1 MFTQMRWRISVLF
14 GIIILV
20 SLLAMGLV
28 TQNPASGAVSL
39 RIVVIA
45 LIIAVAGALLVGLVV
60 SAQVSRPLDRLTT
73 KARSLSESQVS
84 DWPVDNDVEE
94 IANLASALRHTS
106 ERIDSQMMTLAEDHD
121 LMAAVL
127 TSMTDGVI
135 VADERKMVRLVNE
148 AGRGLIGSTPEQ
160 LIGRPLM
167 EVVRDHELSQ
177 LYDKAIQQSSPESSL
192 VRFGER
198 RRQIQAVAVPV
209 GADPPTGHG
218 FLILR
223 DITEQRQAETI
234 RQEFVAN
241 VSHELRTPLTTL
253 NALVETLEGGALEDR
268 EVAREF
274 LDKMQVEVDNL
285 TQLVEELFEL
295 SRIESNQESMR
306 FEPHES
312 RELLVAAAS
321 RLQAQAERAGLAIV
335 VLATEELGPA
345 LVAREKIEQV
355 LINLIHNSIKFTNP
369 GGQIRLDAYESDSM
383 IVFSVADDGVGIPLE
398 TIDRIFERFYKTD
411 RSRSSDGAGL
421 GLAITKHVV
430 LAHGGRVWADSQV
443 GKGSTFYFSVPMANS

>member
-1 MFTQMRWRISVLF
+1 MFSKLHWRISVLLGSILLVCLVLTSLVAQDPPSGSISF
-14 GIIILV
+14 RIVAIALVIAIASGILV
-20 SLLAMGLV
+20 G
-28 TQNPASGAVSL
+28 
-39 RIVVIA
+39 VVA
-45 LIIAVAGALLVGLVV
+45 RRLIG
-60 SAQVSRPLDRLTT
+60 RPLDRLTE
-73 KARSLSESQVS
+73 KARNLSEGQISEWPPDS
-84 DWPVDNDVEE
+84 DIEE
-94 IANLASALRHTS
+94 LANLASALRHTS
-106 ERIDSQMMTLAEDHD
+106 ERIDNQMLRLSEDHN

-135 VADERKMVRLVNE
+135 VADQRKMVRLVNE
-148 AGRGLIGSTPEQ
+148 AGRGLIGNTPEQ
-160 LIGRPLM
+160 LIGRPLV
-167 EVVRDHELSQ
+167 EVVRDHELAQ
-177 LYDKAIQQSSPESSL
+177 LYDKAIELGSPESSL

-209 GADPPTGHG
+209 GADTPTGHG

-223 DITEQRQAETI
+223 DITEQHQAETI

-253 NALVETLEGGALEDR
+253 NALVETLEGGALEDG

-295 SRIESNQESMR
+295 SRIESNQETMQ
-306 FEPHES
+306 FEPHDS

-321 RLQAQAERAGLAIV
+321 RLQAQAERAGLSIE
-335 VLATEELGPA
+335 VLALGKVGPA

-355 LINLIHNSIKFTNP
+355 LINLIHNSIKFTGP
-369 GGQIRLDAYESDSM
+369 GGQIRLDAQKSDSM
-383 IVFSVADDGVGIPLE
+383 VVFSVADDGVGIPLE
-398 TIDRIFERFYKTD
+398 TIDRIFERFYKAD
-411 RSRSSDGAGL
+411 RSRSSDGAGM

-430 LAHGGRVWADSQV
+430 LAHGGSVWADSQV
-443 GKGSTFYFSVPMANS
+443 GKGSTFYFSVPLAG

>member
-20 SLLAMGLV
+20 SLLAMGWSPKI
-28 TQNPASGAVSL
+28 QRRGAVSL

-84 DWPVDNDVEE
+84 NWPVDNDLEE
-94 IANLASALRHTS
+94 IANLASALRHAS

-209 GADPPTGHG
+209 GADTPTGHG
-218 FLILR
+218 IL
-223 DITEQRQAETI
+223 D
-234 RQEFVAN
+234 
-241 VSHELRTPLTTL
+241 
-253 NALVETLEGGALEDR
+253 
-268 EVAREF
+268 
-274 LDKMQVEVDNL
+274 
-285 TQLVEELFEL
+285 
-295 SRIESNQESMR
+295 
-306 FEPHES
+306 
-312 RELLVAAAS
+312 
-321 RLQAQAERAGLAIV
+321 LA
-335 VLATEELGPA
+335 
-345 LVAREKIEQV
+345 
-355 LINLIHNSIKFTNP
+355 
-369 GGQIRLDAYESDSM
+369 
-383 IVFSVADDGVGIPLE
+383 
-398 TIDRIFERFYKTD
+398 
-411 RSRSSDGAGL
+411 
-421 GLAITKHVV
+421 
-430 LAHGGRVWADSQV
+430 
-443 GKGSTFYFSVPMANS
+443 

>member
-1 MFTQMRWRISVLF
+1 MFSKLHWRVS
-14 GIIILV
+14 ILLG
-20 SLLAMGLV
+20 SALLACLLAMGLL
-28 TQNPASGAVSL
+28 TQGPSSASITPRIIVLALAIAIAGAV
-39 RIVVIA
+39 
-45 LIIAVAGALLVGLVV
+45 LVGLVV
-60 SAQVSRPLDRLTT
+60 RRVIGRPLDMLTEQS
-73 KARSLSESQVS
+73 RNLSEGQIGE
-84 DWPVDNDVEE
+84 WPPDGDIRE
-94 IANLASALRHTS
+94 IADLTSALRHTS
-106 ERIDSQMMTLAEDHD
+106 ERVDSQMTRLSEDHD

-148 AGRGLIGSTPEQ
+148 AGRGLIGHGREQ
-160 LIGRPLM
+160 LLGRPLV
-167 EVVRDHELSQ
+167 EAVRDHELVQ
-177 LYDKAIQQSSPESSL
+177 LYDMAIEQGSPESSL

-223 DITEQRQAETI
+223 DITEQHQAETI

-268 EVAREF
+268 QVAREF
-274 LDKMQVEVDNL
+274 LGKMQVEVDNL

-295 SRIESNQESMR
+295 SRIESNQEIMR
-306 FEPHES
+306 LEPHDS
-312 RELLVAAAS
+312 RDILMAAAS
-321 RLQAQAERAGLAIV
+321 RLQAQAGRGGLTIE
-335 VLATEELGPA
+335 VLADVGVGPA

-355 LINLIHNSIKFTNP
+355 LMNLIHNSIKFTDP
-369 GGQIRLDAYESDSM
+369 GGQIKLDAEESDSM
-383 IVFSVADDGVGIPLE
+383 VVFSVADDGAGIPLE
-398 TIDRIFERFYKTD
+398 TIDRIFERFYKGD

-421 GLAITKHVV
+421 GLAIAKHVV
-430 LAHGGRVWADSQV
+430 LAHGGNVWADSQV
-443 GKGSTFYFSVPMANS
+443 GKGSTFFFSVPIAG

>member
-1 MFTQMRWRISVLF
+1 
-14 GIIILV
+14 
-20 SLLAMGLV
+20 MGLMA
-28 TQNPASGAVSL
+28 QDPPSASITL
-39 RIVVIA
+39 RIIA
-45 LIIAVAGALLVGLVV
+45 LALAIAIAGALLVAFVV
-60 SAQVSRPLDRLTT
+60 SRLISRPLNRLTE
-73 KARSLSESQVS
+73 KARNLSEGRIG
-84 DWPVDNDVEE
+84 DWPPDDDTEE
-94 IANLASALRHTS
+94 LANLTSALRHTS
-106 ERIDSQMMTLAEDHD
+106 ERIDSQKVRLSEDHD

-148 AGRGLIGSTPEQ
+148 AGRGLMGHAREQ
-160 LIGRPLM
+160 LVGRPLV
-167 EVVRDHELSQ
+167 EVVRDHELAQ
-177 LYDKAIQQSSPESSL
+177 LYDKAIEQGAPESSL

-198 RRQIQAVAVPV
+198 RRQIQAVAVPF

-295 SRIESNQESMR
+295 SRIESNQESMQ
-306 FEPHES
+306 FEPHDS
-312 RELLVAAAS
+312 REILSAAAS
-321 RLQAQAERAGLAIV
+321 RLQAQAGRAGLTIE
-335 VLATEELGPA
+335 VLAEIGVGPA

-355 LINLIHNSIKFTNP
+355 LMNLIHNSIKFTDP
-369 GGQIRLDAYESDSM
+369 GGQIRLNAQVSESM
-383 IVFSVADDGVGIPLE
+383 VVFSVADDGVGIPLE
-398 TIDRIFERFYKTD
+398 TIDRIFERFYKAD

-430 LAHGGRVWADSQV
+430 LAHGGKVWADSQV
-443 GKGSTFYFSVPMANS
+443 GKGSTFFFSVPIAG

>member
-28 TQNPASGAVSL
+28 THNPPLGAISL

-60 SAQVSRPLDRLTT
+60 RAQVSRPLDRLTA
-73 KARSLSESQVS
+73 KARSLTEGQVS

-106 ERIDSQMMTLAEDHD
+106 ERIDSQMMTLSEGHD

-177 LYDKAIQQSSPESSL
+177 LYDKAIQQSSPESAL

-306 FEPHES
+306 FEPHGS

-355 LINLIHNSIKFTNP
+355 LINLIHNSIKFTHP

-443 GKGSTFYFSVPMANS
+443 GKGSTFYFSVPMASS